1 MVRGRFFSW
10 VKFLVFWRL
19 LVLVDAAVVLVEVGD
34 VAALVADGEVDV
46 DEVYVDF
53 EGLDVAD
60 VDGLGFGFAGGGW
73 SAGGGCLLRVE
84 EGGETKGED
93 GGDEAERA
101 HTPLDDEVEA
111 EFAEKF
117 GAVEA
122 EWARRRGRSASK
134 GGKLSIYEDGGRDR
148 ALVV

>member
-1 MVRGRFFSW
+1 MSTGW
-10 VKFLVFWRL
+10 
-19 LVLVDAAVVLVEVGD
+19 AAASL
-34 VAALVADGEVDV
+34 
-46 DEVYVDF
+46 
-53 EGLDVAD
+53 
-60 VDGLGFGFAGGGW
+60 GGGGPPGSGASCAW
-73 SAGGGCLLRVE
+73 E

-117 GAVEA
+117 GRRGGVGRDDR
-122 EWARRRGRSASK
+122 ARRCVQ
-134 GGKLSIYEDGGRDR
+134 GGKLSIYEDGGGDR